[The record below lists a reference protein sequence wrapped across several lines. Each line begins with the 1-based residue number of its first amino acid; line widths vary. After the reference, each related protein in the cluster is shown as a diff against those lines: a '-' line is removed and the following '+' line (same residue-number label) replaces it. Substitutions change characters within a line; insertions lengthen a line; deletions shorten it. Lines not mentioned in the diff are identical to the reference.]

1 MDNGDEESSDTTSQ
15 NESEVGS
22 QSGSSQ
28 FDNQNL
34 DDKVYFGFF
43 ENVKATTSEVTLM
56 AENSISG
63 SIPVFSNG
71 LAIESTEND
80 ENDASTDSD
89 ASGGAPFKH
98 VFVVFQ

>member
-1 MDNGDEESSDTTSQ
+1 
-15 NESEVGS
+15 
-22 QSGSSQ
+22 
-28 FDNQNL
+28 
-34 DDKVYFGFF
+34 
-43 ENVKATTSEVTLM
+43 M